1 MENNTKLSSWKE
13 ISDYLKI
20 RVRTA
25 QRWEKDLNLPI
36 HRVSGSPGTYV
47 YAYKEEL
54 DRWLEE
60 RDEVEKKDEKGRS
73 KISTRI
79 NKKRIAIISIFFITL
94 ISLTILFFPF
104 NSFNGK
110 HFAAQFKIE
119 GKQLIIGDEKGKEI
133 WRYDLESEPESHEY
147 QRKESSYNSSDHRN
161 IDYVDIDNDN
171 NLDVLFTLHTAD
183 HIHESVMCFNHRGAL
198 QWAEKPGR
206 NIKFGSHMISPD
218 FDVRFVKP
226 IDLDADGSLEI
237 VIISAHKLF
246 FPCRVQ
252 ILNPAGKLIGDYW
265 NSGHIS
271 CVQYKDLDNDGI
283 KEIIWG
289 GTNNGY
295 KKACLGVLDIRKI
308 SGSSPQSKDTKYNS
322 KELDVGTE
330 KCYIL
335 IPNDE
340 ISSLRGLPDSVC
352 IIDFLE
358 DDRFIAWT
366 SFSRIGYIFDFRLNP
381 VDLYLGDQFLKKF
394 KEMNRQ
400 NITSLPLSFYQQKT
414 LLKQIVYWDGK
425 KWTNVP
431 TVTESWQK

>member
-25 QRWEKDLNLPI
+25 QRWEKDLTLPV

-54 DRWLEE
+54 DTWLEE
-60 RDEVEKKDEKGRS
+60 RDKLEKKYERAQS
-73 KISTRI
+73 KKSTLI
-79 NKKRIAIISIFFITL
+79 NKKIIAIISIFFIIL
-94 ISLTILFFPF
+94 VSLTILFSPF
-104 NSFNGK
+104 NPFNGK
-110 HFAAQFKIE
+110 HFAAQFKI
-119 GKQLIIGDEKGKEI
+119 D
-133 WRYDLESEPESHEY
+133 
-147 QRKESSYNSSDHRN
+147 
-161 IDYVDIDNDN
+161 
-171 NLDVLFTLHTAD
+171 DVLFTLHTAD

-206 NIKFGSHMISPD
+206 NIKFGNHMISPD

-246 FPCRVQ
+246 FPSRVQ

-283 KEIIWG
+283 KEIILG

-295 KKACLGVLDIRKI
+295 QRACMVVLDIRKI

-322 KELDVGTE
+322 KELAVGTE

-352 IIDFLE
+352 IIDLLE

-366 SFSRIGYIFDFRLNP
+366 RFSRIGYIFDFRLNP
-381 VDLYLGDQFLKKF
+381 VDLYLGDQFLQKF

-400 NITSLPLSFYQQKT
+400 NKTSLPLSFYQQKT
-414 LLKQIVYWDGK
+414 LLKQIVYWDGR
-425 KWTNVP
+425 KWTNEP